1 MINGHDFMNLTIK
14 FLISGDLSC
23 KSQCNEI
30 LRTYT
35 YKHKAE
41 KNSQNSLS
49 YSNGNKISNTE
60 THMITNY
67 QKC

>member
-1 MINGHDFMNLTIK
+1 MYYEMINGHDFMNLTIK

-41 KNSQNSLS
+41 KTAKTISLIQMEI
-49 YSNGNKISNTE
+49 KLATQRH
-60 THMITNY
+60 T
-67 QKC
+67 